1 MKFARQGTS
10 FRPYLGRL
18 TQMLASLALI
28 IAVPVT
34 AQTEPTMVTLNTG
47 SAVATWTLPGEGPI
61 RHTTPVLFLHGGPGL
76 YTEARRLDEGKLLR
90 AAGFTTVYFDQAG
103 GGKSARLAA
112 SSYSLD
118 RAVADVEAL
127 RVAIGTEC
135 LILWGNS
142 FGASLAAAYTARF
155 PDRVA
160 GFILTSP
167 GMFPGFDGK
176 RDYSRT
182 NRDKVEYSKALSSA
196 INRIDRDGATAE
208 AQLSQGETSALFDEL
223 VASELIEAV
232 VCKGSGVIPPALP
245 GGGNLFA
252 QRLLSRDVKRA
263 RLAPSAGTTAPALII
278 RGNCDFLPLASAE
291 RYRAY
296 LGGTIVTIEGTG
308 HGLLENRAAIDA
320 AIARFAATELA
331 KLP

>member
-1 MKFARQGTS
+1 MA
-10 FRPYLGRL
+10 L
-18 TQMLASLALI
+18 LAL
-28 IAVPVT
+28 APAPASAQPAPVMS
-34 AQTEPTMVTLNTG
+34 ALSTG
-47 SAVATWTLPGEGPI
+47 STVATWTLPGEGPA
-61 RHTTPVLFLHGGPGL
+61 RHVTPVVFLHGGPGL

-90 AAGFTTVYFDQAG
+90 AAGFTTIYFDQAG

-112 SSYSLD
+112 SDYSLD

-127 RVAIGTEC
+127 RTSIGADR

-142 FGASLAAAYTARF
+142 FGASLAAAYAARF

-176 RDYSRT
+176 RDYSVT

-196 INRIDRDGATAE
+196 INRIDRDGAAAE
-208 AQLSQGETSALFDEL
+208 AQLSQAQTSAFFDEL
-223 VASELIEAV
+223 VASELIDGV
-232 VCKGSGVIPPALP
+232 VCKGSTVKPPALP

-263 RLAPSAGTTAPALII
+263 RLAEKAGTTAPALIV
-278 RGNCDFLPLASAE
+278 RGSCDFLPLASAE
-291 RYRAY
+291 RYRAF
-296 LGGTIVTIEGTG
+296 LGGSIVTIENSG
-308 HGLLENRAAIDA
+308 HGLLENRAAVDA
-320 AIARFAATELA
+320 AVARFAATELA
-331 KLP
+331 QLP